1 MFNIQ
6 TALHKGDPVEWMLD
20 LVNGKDTLKASD
32 KIAVGVVAAIP
43 DFPFTKQTGRDP
55 TNYPI
60 YGLEKVMDDI
70 HLCEVKMGKGP
81 IMRDGK
87 IVEEAMLV
95 TAGDYV
101 LVTTGTS
108 DTVKEAAKKAYE
120 VMDCIKIPNS
130 LIVRDDIGERL
141 EKDLPAL
148 AKLGYCTEFTYE

>member
-1 MFNIQ
+1 
-6 TALHKGDPVEWMLD
+6 
-20 LVNGKDTLKASD
+20 
-32 KIAVGVVAAIP
+32 
-43 DFPFTKQTGRDP
+43 
-55 TNYPI
+55 
-60 YGLEKVMDDI
+60 
-70 HLCEVKMGKGP
+70 MGKGP

-141 EKDLPAL
+141 EKDLPNL
-148 AKLGYCTEFTYE
+148 AKLGYCTEFKYE